1 MTTQTNP
8 PLEALATWIRET
20 DVHAAH
26 RLQLLVQADHILMG
40 GKEANGEARA
50 DLADRLERW
59 RYQLLNEVETVR
71 ETMGRELVNVLDLA
85 ANELA
90 GRNPRPPRDT
100 RDAILD
106 QSPDTGSLAD
116 AIACLAPDIALDD
129 LGERARQI
137 TQENFAVSDSGD
149 DGAAA
154 RRMLLYAPLYLSS
167 HCINHC
173 TYCGF
178 RYPLEIERR
187 HLSTEQAT
195 FQAEILRGRGFKHI
209 LLVGGDFPSLTT
221 AEYYTEIIG
230 RLVDRG
236 ISPAVEIAPQTTGG
250 YAKMVQAG
258 ASGVT
263 LYQETYDKE
272 LYAVYHPRGTKSSFD
287 WRLEGL
293 DRAAEAGMGRL
304 GLGILLGLAEPQED
318 LLALM
323 RHGRYLQTRFPD
335 RTLAFS
341 LPRIHEAPDNFQP
354 PHTVDDETFVRFYCV
369 LRVAFPRAELVLSTR
384 EPESLRHRLARLVI
398 TQISAGSST
407 IPGGYEDS
415 DVVDPAGEQF
425 PVCDQRTPAEVAEW
439 LGNEGFEPRWEV

>member
-8 PLEALATWIRET
+8 PLESLAAWIRET
-20 DVHAAH
+20 DTHAAY
-26 RLQLLVQADHILMG
+26 RIQLLESADHILQG
-40 GKEANGEARA
+40 DKEADNEDRA
-50 DLADRLERW
+50 DLAVRLERW
-59 RYQLLNEVETVR
+59 RYQYLNEGGSAR
-71 ETMGRELVNVLDLA
+71 QTMGRELVDTLDWA

-100 RDAILD
+100 RNAIGD
-106 QSPDTGSLAD
+106 QSLDTGSLAD
-116 AIACLAPDIALDD
+116 AIACLPPDTALDGLAD
-129 LGERARQI
+129 RARQI
-137 TQENFAVSDSGD
+137 TQENFAATDSV
-149 DGAAA
+149 DGSAA

-178 RYPLEIERR
+178 RYPLEIERK
-187 HLSTEQAT
+187 HLSAEQALV
-195 FQAEILRGRGFKHI
+195 QADILRGRGFKHI
-209 LLVGGDFPSLTT
+209 LLVGGDFPGLTT
-221 AEYYTEIIG
+221 AEYYTDIIG
-230 RLVDRG
+230 RLTARG
-236 ISPAVEIAPQTTGG
+236 VAPAVEIAPQATGA
-250 YAKMVQAG
+250 YARMVQAG

-263 LYQETYDKE
+263 LYQETYNEE

-293 DRAAEAGMGRL
+293 DRAAEVGMGRL
-304 GLGILLGLAEPQED
+304 GLGILLGLAKPRQD

-323 RHGRYLQTRFPD
+323 RHGRYLKTRFPD

-341 LPRIHEAPDNFQP
+341 LPRIHDAPDNFQP
-354 PHTVDDETFVRFYCV
+354 PYTVDDETFVRFYCA

-384 EPESLRHRLARLVI
+384 EPESLRHRLAKLVI
-398 TQISAGSST
+398 TQMSAGSST

-415 DVVDPAGEQF
+415 DVADPAGEQF

-439 LGNEGFEPRWEV
+439 LGNEGFEPTWEL